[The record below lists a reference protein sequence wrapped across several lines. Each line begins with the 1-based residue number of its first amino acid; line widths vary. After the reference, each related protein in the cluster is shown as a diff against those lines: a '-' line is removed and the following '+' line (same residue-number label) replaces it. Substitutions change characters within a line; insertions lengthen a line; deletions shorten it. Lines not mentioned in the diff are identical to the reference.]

1 MFQHLYLPGKN
12 WTHDH
17 RIRFLNTKNNS
28 NELQVFSGENLFIRE
43 GRAAHISH
51 MPPLGVDSLQWQVV
65 QAGQLRGKHIFS
77 GQKICENGTNNK
89 YVNCCHKT
97 NHWIDNS

>member
-28 NELQVFSGENLFIRE
+28 NELQVFSKYSIRFCQRKK
-43 GRAAHISH
+43 GSLHITTY
-51 MPPLGVDSLQWQVV
+51 LGADSLQWQAV

-77 GQKICENGTNNK
+77 GQKICENGTNNL